1 MLVQRTEQIDVA
13 FGDLLPFFLVGMN
26 VDRLVAD
33 DNDAFEFLGSED
45 GADTAAGMLTGA
57 DEHGH
62 RNEVFTGRSDHA
74 IEAIGEVWSAS
85 ICCARRVPWPQMPL
99 ASRSSLRRC

>member
-13 FGDLLPFFLVGMN
+13 FGDLLPFFLVGMD

-45 GADTAAGMLTGA
+45 GADTAAGMLTK
-57 DEHGH
+57 
-62 RNEVFTGRSDHA
+62 
-74 IEAIGEVWSAS
+74 
-85 ICCARRVPWPQMPL
+85 
-99 ASRSSLRRC
+99 